1 MARRGGGRGGGA
13 SGIITGL
20 IIGLVLIFVGLN
32 LVSTLGGSFGN
43 LTYAGTGFA
52 STLFDI
58 AKWLVPGL
66 AVLGLVIYGLKALL
80 GGRR

>member
-43 LTYAGTGFA
+43 LTYEGEGFA